1 MKKKILFFS
10 GKRGGVNHFIPLIKL
25 INKNKKLKTSILFT
39 DMHISK
45 IFGETF
51 KEFKHLTKD
60 IHLVKSIENKFDGS
74 KINRAKQLPKAMNK
88 IILKLQKIKP
98 YCVVILG
105 DRSELFSMAIP
116 CMVLNIPIVH
126 FYGGDISEGSTDNV
140 TRFSISML
148 SNIHLVSNNYSFKK
162 LIKIGIE
169 KKKIYN
175 TGLLSLHQIPKKI
188 FSKNYIFKKLSLN
201 LNKKTIIIIFHPETY
216 FLKNLK
222 YQINT
227 ILASLEKVDA
237 NKIFIYPCSDPGYNI
252 IINEVKKFCSKD
264 KDSSFHKNLNNE
276 LFYSLYSKSDLIIGN
291 SSSGILES
299 GFMKVPA
306 INIGNRQKGRIQTEN
321 VLNTQYNSKQLLNLI
336 KYSLDNKKFKK
347 KVKNL
352 KSLYYKKNSIN
363 KCYDILSKINMANPE
378 IIVNK
383 F

>member
-10 GKRGGVNHFIPLIKL
+10 GKRGGINHFIPLINT
-25 INKNKKLKTSILFT
+25 INKSKKLKTSIIFT

-51 KEFKHLTKD
+51 KEFKFLSKD

-74 KINRAKQLPKAMNK
+74 KINRAKQVPKAMDK
-88 IILKLQKIKP
+88 IILKLKKIKP

-105 DRSELFSMAIP
+105 DRSELFSIAIP
-116 CMVLNIPIVH
+116 CMILNIPIVH
-126 FYGGDISEGSTDNV
+126 LYGGDISEGSTDNV

-148 SNIHLVSNNYSFKK
+148 SNIHLVSNIYSFQK
-162 LIKIGIE
+162 LIKIGI
-169 KKKIYN
+169 KKNKIYN
-175 TGLLSLHQIPKKI
+175 IGLLSLHQIPKKI
-188 FSKNYIFKKLSLN
+188 FSKKYIFEKLSLN
-201 LNKKTIIIIFHPETY
+201 SNKKTIIIIFHPETY

-222 YQINT
+222 LQIQT
-227 ILASLEKVDA
+227 VLKSLEKIDA

-252 IINEVKKFCSKD
+252 IINEVKKFCLKNKD
-264 KDSSFHKNLNNE
+264 ASFHKNLNNE

-306 INIGNRQKGRIQTEN
+306 INIGNRQKGRIQTAN
-321 VLNTQYNSKQLLNLI
+321 VLNAQYNTKKLVNLI
-336 KYSLDNKKFKK
+336 KYSFNNKKFKK

-352 KSLYYKKNSIN
+352 KSLYYNKNSIN
-363 KCYDILSKINMANPE
+363 KCYDILSKINMTNPK

>member
-10 GKRGGVNHFIPLIKL
+10 GKRGGINHFIPLIKL

-51 KEFKHLTKD
+51 KEFKYLTKD

-74 KINRAKQLPKAMNK
+74 KINRAKQVPKAMDK
-88 IILKLQKIKP
+88 IIFKLNKIKP

-105 DRSELFSMAIP
+105 DRSELFSVAIP
-116 CMVLNIPIVH
+116 CMILNIPIVH

-140 TRFSISML
+140 TRFSLSML
-148 SNIHLVSNNYSFKK
+148 SNIHLVSNNYSYKK

-175 TGLLSLHQIPKKI
+175 TGLLSLHQIPKKKI
-188 FSKNYIFKKLSLN
+188 SKKHVFNKLSLN
-201 LNKKTIIIIFHPETY
+201 IYKKTIIIIFHPETY

-222 YQINT
+222 LQINT
-227 ILASLEKVDA
+227 VLTSLKKIDA
-237 NKIFIYPCSDPGYNI
+237 NKIFIYPCSDPGYDI
-252 IINEVKKFCSKD
+252 IIDQVEKFCLKN
-264 KDSSFHKNLNNE
+264 KDSSFYKNLNNE

-299 GFMKVPA
+299 GFMRVPA
-306 INIGNRQKGRIQTEN
+306 INIGNRQKGRIQTKN
-321 VLNTQYNSKQLLNLI
+321 ILNAQYNSEQIVNLI
-336 KYSLDNKKFKK
+336 KYSLNNKKFKK

-352 KSLYYKKNSIN
+352 KSIYYKKNSIN
-363 KCYDILSKINMANPE
+363 RCYEILSKINMANPE